1 MRAAIGSQCKLMNRG
16 IFGNKKTILM
26 SMFMKFQEL
35 VSPRANQSKLHTRV
49 LLCTCFSPW
58 WWIKPV
64 FLVISGN
71 TVTFKHILAPR
82 YCESMSLLLS
92 ISWQVTAVS
101 WETHNSSQKQ
111 NRGVLKPG
119 VGGGYCYWPTLIAL
133 QSFTYEKVLVWSELM
148 VTARPETYV
157 SRSI

>member
-1 MRAAIGSQCKLMNRG
+1 MSTVQTDEKL
-16 IFGNKKTILM
+16 IFGNKKTILT
-26 SMFMKFQEL
+26 FMEFQEL

-71 TVTFKHILAPR
+71 TVTFKNILAPR

-92 ISWQVTAVS
+92 NSWQVTAVS

-111 NRGVLKPG
+111 NRVVLKP
-119 VGGGYCYWPTLIAL
+119 GGGYCYWLTPIAL
-133 QSFTYEKVLVWSELM
+133 QSFTYEKVLVCSELM